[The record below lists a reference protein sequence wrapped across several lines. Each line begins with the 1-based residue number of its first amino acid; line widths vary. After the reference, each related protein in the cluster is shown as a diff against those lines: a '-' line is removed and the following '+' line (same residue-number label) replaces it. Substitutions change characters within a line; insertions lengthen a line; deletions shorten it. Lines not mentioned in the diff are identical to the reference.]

1 MSILSTAGFP
11 EMSNSRTYAVLF
23 ALLCGCVDR
32 AAGDPSEVY
41 DQENDRRTR
50 AEILADFCDLYTPC
64 NPDVGFSENSG
75 CERFFSVQVDS
86 FDSAPAKQPHKCG
99 QILLDIFAC
108 APLADSCEDF
118 ESSIS
123 LIDGKSMRC
132 EEPNARF
139 HSLNCRA

>member
-1 MSILSTAGFP
+1 MPNRL
-11 EMSNSRTYAVLF
+11 TYAILC

-32 AAGDPSEVY
+32 AGGDPAEVY
-41 DQENDRRTR
+41 DPETDRRTR
-50 AEILADFCDLYTPC
+50 AEILADFCDIYAPC
-64 NPDVGFSENSG
+64 HPGDGFLENSG
-75 CERFFSVQVDS
+75 CEEAFDFQVDA
-86 FDSAPAKQPHKCG
+86 FDSASAKQPHKCG

-108 APLADSCEDF
+108 ASLADSCEDF

>member
-1 MSILSTAGFP
+1 
-11 EMSNSRTYAVLF
+11 MSNTLLYAVLC

-32 AAGDPSEVY
+32 ATGDPAEAY
-41 DQENDRRTR
+41 DPETDRRTR
-50 AEILADFCDLYTPC
+50 AEILADFCDIHAPC
-64 NPDVGFSENSG
+64 NPGDGYSENFG
-75 CERFFSVQVDS
+75 CEEFFSFEVDS

-108 APLADSCEDF
+108 ASLADSCEDF

-123 LIDGKSMRC
+123 VIDGISLRC

-139 HSLNCRA
+139 HSLDCRA